1 MKVLIKRNYDSIVKR
16 GLISP
21 DTSVFKFIDKIY
33 EEIGE
38 LEEAV
43 NEMSETNNI
52 KQIHFDNINE
62 ELADVI
68 LTCLNMA
75 KHFDIDIE
83 AELKKKIEVNFKRCN
98 TTKNKS

>member
-1 MKVLIKRNYDSIVKR
+1 MKRLIERNYHSIVKR

-21 DTSVFKFIDKIY
+21 DTSVFKFIDKVY
-33 EEIGE
+33 EEVGE

-43 NEMSETNNI
+43 NEMSETNSI
-52 KQIHFDNINE
+52 KQVHFHNINE

-75 KHFDIDIE
+75 KLFEIDIE
-83 AELKKKIEVNFKRCN
+83 KELKKKIDVNFKRCN
-98 TTKNKS
+98 TTKSKS